1 MKFTNAVVCD
11 EVRKEANG
19 KHIIIGVYPHDMLV
33 NSFPATIAPALW
45 IQFFIERKGEIEIEF
60 RVRDKS
66 QPKKRGLSALAK
78 LVIINP
84 DELNTMTLPPAPIVI
99 NEQGLLLFE
108 VREKDGR
115 WKKIREILIKQSPKP
130 E

>member
-1 MKFTNAVVCD
+1 MKVINAVVCD
-11 EVRKEANG
+11 DVRKEATG

-33 NSFPATIAPALW
+33 RSFPATIAPALW
-45 IQFFIERKGEIEIEF
+45 VQFFVQHRGEVKIEF
-60 RVRDKS
+60 RTRVKA
-66 QPKKRGLSALAK
+66 QPKKRARFALATFNIEDPSK
-78 LVIINP
+78 M
-84 DELNTMTLPPAPIVI
+84 NTLTLPPVPVEI

-115 WKKIREILIKQSPKP
+115 WKKVREIPISQTPKT

>member
-1 MKFTNAVVCD
+1 MKVINAVVCD
-11 EVRKEANG
+11 DVRKEANG

-33 NSFPATIAPALW
+33 RSW
-45 IQFFIERKGEIEIEF
+45 VQFFVQHRGEVKIEF
-60 RVRDKS
+60 RTRVKA
-66 QPKKRGLSALAK
+66 QPKKRARFALATFNIEDPSK
-78 LVIINP
+78 M
-84 DELNTMTLPPAPIVI
+84 NTLTLPPVPVEI

-115 WKKIREILIKQSPKP
+115 WKKVREIPISQIPKT